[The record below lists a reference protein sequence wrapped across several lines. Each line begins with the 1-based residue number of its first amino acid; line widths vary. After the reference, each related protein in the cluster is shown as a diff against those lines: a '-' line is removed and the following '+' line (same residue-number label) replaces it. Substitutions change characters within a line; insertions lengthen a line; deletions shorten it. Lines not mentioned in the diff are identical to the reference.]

1 MLYTSYFVS
10 YCDIYIFLPTCN
22 LTDNICYFRQYFES
36 KFVIILNGIFKL
48 ITHLLSVLHYNMKD
62 G

>member
-36 KFVIILNGIFKL
+36 KFVIIMVSL